1 MEAAPAT
8 AKSESGFD
16 QAEIAAALAAAPPSI
31 ASGATVIAHDASGA
45 KTVLRQGKNG
55 WICHPPYPDGDPE
68 PRPACTDENGQA
80 FFRTISTSRRI
91 S

>member
-1 MEAAPAT
+1 
-8 AKSESGFD
+8 
-16 QAEIAAALAAAPPSI
+16 
-31 ASGATVIAHDASGA
+31 VIAHDASGA